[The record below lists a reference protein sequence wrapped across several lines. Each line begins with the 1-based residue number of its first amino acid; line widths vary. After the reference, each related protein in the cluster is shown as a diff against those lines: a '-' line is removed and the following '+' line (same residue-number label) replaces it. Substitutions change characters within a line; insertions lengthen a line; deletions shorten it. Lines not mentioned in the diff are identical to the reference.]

1 MTARRNAD
9 TVRTTR
15 GGIED
20 GLARLEGRRRGNYQ
34 SHDRETM
41 FRRRVAAPKRHKRAR
56 ALRRGRDMA
65 TLRVAGLPPIEV
77 AAQMADDRKEGPATG
92 RGRAP
97 ATAATR
103 AEIDSFLAKVKGL
116 APSTASGQRGRLIFA
131 LDATMSRQPT
141 WDTACSLQ
149 ADMFR
154 EAAAIG
160 GLDVQL
166 VYYRGLGECR
176 ASQWV
181 SQAERLGAL
190 MERID
195 CRGGHTQI
203 GKIIAH
209 AKRETRTKPVQ
220 ALVFVGDAMEEKLD
234 DLCHSA
240 GELGLLGV
248 PAFMFQEGGD
258 PITEQAFREIAR
270 LSRGAYCRFDPGAAH
285 QLAELLRA
293 AAAYAAGGM
302 RALADLSSRHGEG
315 ALKLL
320 AQMRP

>member
-1 MTARRNAD
+1 
-9 TVRTTR
+9 
-15 GGIED
+15 
-20 GLARLEGRRRGNYQ
+20 
-34 SHDRETM
+34 
-41 FRRRVAAPKRHKRAR
+41 
-56 ALRRGRDMA
+56 
-65 TLRVAGLPPIEV
+65 
-77 AAQMADDRKEGPATG
+77 MADDRKEGPATG

>member
-1 MTARRNAD
+1 MPNPNVPSLPSDKRNVIDAFLREIRTPT
-9 TVRTTR
+9 TVVPGT
-15 GGIED
+15 
-20 GLARLEGRRRGNYQ
+20 
-34 SHDRETM
+34 
-41 FRRRVAAPKRHKRAR
+41 
-56 ALRRGRDMA
+56 
-65 TLRVAGLPPIEV
+65 
-77 AAQMADDRKEGPATG
+77 
-92 RGRAP
+92 
-97 ATAATR
+97 
-103 AEIDSFLAKVKGL
+103 
-116 APSTASGQRGRLIFA
+116 RGRLVFA
-131 LDATMSRQPT
+131 LDATGSRQPT
-141 WDTACSLQ
+141 WHSACRLQ

-154 EAAAIG
+154 EATAIG

-166 VYYRGLGECR
+166 VYYRDPDECK

-181 SQAERLGAL
+181 SQPDRLAAL

-209 AKRETRTKPVQ
+209 ARRETEITKVQ

-234 DLCHSA
+234 DLCHAA

-248 PAFMFQEGGD
+248 PAFMFQEGDD

-270 LSRGAYCRFDPGAAH
+270 LTRGAYCRFDPGAAH

-302 RALADLSSRHGEG
+302 RALEDLSARRQAG
-315 ALKLL
+315 AIQLL